1 VRDLNLGLPMPALPL
16 RVGLITSQGSDA
28 AHDFLDE
35 LRRSGYGF
43 EVSLYDARM
52 QGKALE
58 KTVVAGFEHFARAG
72 GVDVVALVRGGGAR
86 SDLAHFNTL
95 PIALAVCRHPVP
107 VVCGVGH
114 HLDQC
119 VVDDLARSLKTP
131 TAAAQF
137 LVSLV
142 REAVAELDN
151 AVTSLRAGVRRCA
164 DLRRAELQ
172 QEGRALEQHSRKGLS
187 EAHRSL
193 IHLAAQ
199 LGHGAA
205 AQLKGSARALHE
217 LEGRLPA
224 SVELRLGRER
234 RQMDAV
240 RGSLDFARV
249 ARKLARRKLDLDEAR
264 ERLAKALRAVKARAK
279 ELDAHRQSLVR
290 VARALH
296 ARRSELDQAQQRLRR
311 ASVALTQRQGE
322 VLERLELRREAADPA
337 RVLARGFALVRDE
350 HGKTVRRASEV
361 LADARLVVSLAQG
374 VLGVRVEDEG

>member
-1 VRDLNLGLPMPALPL
+1 
-16 RVGLITSQGSDA
+16 
-28 AHDFLDE
+28 
-35 LRRSGYGF
+35 
-43 EVSLYDARM
+43 
-52 QGKALE
+52 
-58 KTVVAGFEHFARAG
+58 
-72 GVDVVALVRGGGAR
+72 
-86 SDLAHFNTL
+86 
-95 PIALAVCRHPVP
+95 
-107 VVCGVGH
+107 
-114 HLDQC
+114 
-119 VVDDLARSLKTP
+119 
-131 TAAAQF
+131 
-137 LVSLV
+137 
-142 REAVAELDN
+142 
-151 AVTSLRAGVRRCA
+151 
-164 DLRRAELQ
+164 
-172 QEGRALEQHSRKGLS
+172 
-187 EAHRSL
+187 
-193 IHLAAQ
+193 
-199 LGHGAA
+199 
-205 AQLKGSARALHE
+205 
-217 LEGRLPA
+217 
-224 SVELRLGRER
+224 
-234 RQMDAV
+234 MDAV